1 MNPIQTKEAI
11 EQRLRNYIRKTLPV
25 ESSLPEFTPKVDAF
39 FDANPLLQDAYMEI
53 VPPYEA
59 GASLK
64 TLADEG
70 VVHEQTAQV
79 FANYFA
85 GNSNGNPANFKLH
98 KHQDKAIRQAISQ
111 QRNIVVC
118 SGTGSGKT
126 EAFLIPLVDYLVR
139 EHAAGSLDSGVRA
152 LILYPMNALVND
164 QIRRLR
170 GVLRY
175 APHITF
181 GRFIGETPDDHP
193 LSDAFLANARVY
205 EGRFD
210 NAELATGFLSDDDNE
225 VLPNEVTTRKRFLRE
240 PAHILVT
247 NYSMLERL
255 LLVPSNSPL
264 FASKWKFIVLD
275 EAHYYSGALGTEIAW
290 LVRRLRRRLESR
302 GCKSD
307 QLRYFATSATLID
320 NKELNP
326 AQIAEKV
333 SNEFASRI
341 FPASP
346 ESFAVQLGEI
356 DSHRRHLGVHQDR
369 DYLSLAETPIPDAVV
384 SELCELSARFP
395 NLLGGGKVAD
405 GELRQIVG
413 GLHLLQLT
421 ERALGAERWAKS
433 LPGGLPVQ
441 DGPLGPNCVTAGDFI
456 KVLRKAADSL
466 RSGMVAEIPDQLT
479 SEIFQGTGILDD
491 LSQPSLECL
500 LDFVVDGVGN
510 LNAKDK
516 WRRYLHD
523 DCDPRPSTFQG
534 MDDISPNGATPYR
547 NPIGNR
553 LHLLVEWKQVQNGDV
568 SVLTLDGLEYLVSVA
583 SELASIIESEEDV
596 SFSPASIGIVPSQ
609 VVATAMDAFAEQKK
623 DLLEV
628 VSKVHA
634 VVLALWNTLLGGAVA
649 GTSRIEQRF
658 AHWLQDDAKLVELRN
673 HLGTC
678 MADWKDAGSAKFAT
692 VAQSLFPEEA
702 QAQQKLSALVDLAT
716 VAIPPGQRYPLL
728 DVRYHQL
735 FRGIREAYA
744 RPIVGEGG
752 LVDDFEMGASASA
765 DYLPLGVCRDC
776 GQPFLLAYSQGHGS
790 PAQNQDLMVSDTK
803 GAGYEYLHAFAW
815 KAGEVSE
822 DDKDDP
828 KQADQ
833 NLWLNIVQR
842 KVRHCAHW
850 PGPSWMKVYWHEHP
864 PTATADKE
872 FLSECPN
879 CRSAQ
884 RTRTTRFGIITPYQ
898 ADGPQLRL
906 VALEEL
912 ARATD
917 ASIDPSARANPGEG
931 RKVLAFSDSRAGA
944 ASLAASFQ
952 TYSLEKHVIRFIEE
966 AAKQIADLRNHGSL
980 LDAILSQHPHFPSR
994 PPGWTDQMWD
1004 NFYGAWRQNEIG
1016 NVAADLQSLSIAF
1029 VRIATEHGYLR
1040 ALELEDAAGAELSPT
1055 QVAKVWILEALH
1067 KAGRNSIM
1075 RRGTLRF
1082 ESRRIKAGNLGVV
1095 GLSHDAARTL
1105 AHEILN
1111 HLVPKAQFSGEILN
1125 DDSVRE
1131 IVNGPF
1137 CRMVSRNAGRKRI
1150 RFVTPALNSRLNE
1163 IVRRAIV
1170 GSGTDWLVPLRAE
1183 MRQVAANNAWV
1194 QSFVALEDQSLKEL
1208 VVQAHDLREE
1218 DWTTY
1223 LDTYAEQLGLPQ
1235 GDYLTVRRD
1244 SRIAVRQ
1251 FFARTAARVLEQL
1264 WDALTAEQD
1273 GSRLFIQ
1280 VGNDE
1285 FAINCEDLV
1294 FLPATVENN
1303 LIGGEPEPHE
1313 AEEENLASRAVIPLR
1328 IEEHTAQINSARGSA
1343 YQRGFSKG
1351 QINILSCST
1360 TFEMGIDVGDLTCA
1374 FLSNLPPGV
1383 ANYRQRAGRTG
1394 RRPGSAAY
1402 VLTMIGG
1409 SAHDDYFWNHAPEL
1423 LFGPMSQPVIYLEN
1437 PVFRA
1442 RHLRVEALHDFLVW
1456 LDDDHEGV
1464 PLIKLDE
1471 TVEPN
1476 YRRSWKRVGDFFV
1489 GCKAVFNFQNQQ
1501 REVRGTFEPLTKE
1514 LPAWHEQRRAN
1525 LSQYIDGI
1533 ADVPEALGYEVAD
1546 DLLWQ
1551 LQSQDENQPAVT
1563 PYFLE
1568 EAENLEKFR
1577 ELGGPKLPSEIN
1589 GVLVSDTDNPRRMD
1603 VEAMAKA
1610 QFGDISP
1617 DGYVDP
1623 NQYRLLK
1630 EQVIT
1635 WVTRSRVAPKYG
1647 FPVDVVRLVP
1657 NSQDPQGTNV
1667 KLERDLKIGLYDY
1680 APDRTVIADKRIYR
1694 SVQPICWVTAAA
1706 GTLLNPEE
1714 RAVCTQCREPA
1725 WGVDVAQPLP
1735 GCSIC
1740 GSALSRNRFVRP
1752 DAFQA
1757 APSRPIGRNIPVEKG
1772 TPLHV
1777 HSGGL
1782 RSYQQVLGT
1791 NLQTAESHSGTI
1803 TYINQGPGYRGWL
1816 SPGGGGNYSLL
1827 HEVRTD
1833 VAAWVPS
1840 HALYRVGGRL
1850 HGWMQQGQGNRNRY
1864 NAAMVSA
1871 LHALIR
1877 AIALIK
1883 HVDARELGGLVY
1895 PLQGYNG
1902 EAGFI
1907 FFDDSS
1913 GGGGAVL
1920 DLTLL
1925 GNNHPRD
1932 VARRD
1937 LILNIVRKA
1946 IELCEECPECG
1957 SGPFDPAELER
1968 MPISREDYENLQ
1980 AQQRDGYRVQQS
1992 CYKCLRSYQNQR
2004 QHRIFDRLDAAT
2016 LLRQLMPEMG
2026 GPGLAPALPR
2036 VPFDNLAAR
2045 FPAAG
2050 DFDIEGLPGSRH
2062 EVDTFTVV
2070 GPEDELLAG
2079 KHILLLPDGMVVVAW
2094 INPNQNP
2101 MTYRSATDREV
2112 GGVLDRTWVRAR
2124 ML

>member
-11 EQRLRNYIRKTLPV
+11 ERRLRNYIRKTLPV
-25 ESSLPEFTPKVDAF
+25 EGSLPEFTPKVDAF

-70 VVHEQTAQV
+70 VVHEQTAQI

-181 GRFIGETPDDHP
+181 GRFIGETPDNHP

-210 NAELATGFLSDDDNE
+210 NAELATGFSSDDDNE

-264 FASKWKFIVLD
+264 FGSKWKFIVLD

-302 GCKSD
+302 GCKPD

-320 NKELNP
+320 NKELTP

-356 DSHRRHLGVHQDR
+356 ATRRRHLGVHQER

-384 SELCELSARFP
+384 SELCELSTRFP
-395 NLLGGGKVAD
+395 NLLGGGKMAD
-405 GELRQIVG
+405 GGLRQTVG
-413 GLHLLQLT
+413 GLDLLRLT
-421 ERALGAERWAKS
+421 ERVLGAERWAKS

-441 DGPLGPNCVTAGDFI
+441 DGPPGPNCVTAGDFI

-479 SEIFQGTGILDD
+479 SEIFQGTGILGDV
-491 LSQPSLECL
+491 SQPSLECL
-500 LDFVVDGVGN
+500 LAFVVDGVGN
-510 LNAKDK
+510 LINAKDK
-516 WRRYLHD
+516 WRHYLHD
-523 DCDPRPSTFQG
+523 DCDPRSSTFQG
-534 MDDISPNGATPYR
+534 DDNISPNGATPYR

-553 LHLLVEWKQVQNGDV
+553 LHLLVEWRQVQNGDV

-583 SELASIIESEEDV
+583 SELASIIESEENI

-609 VVATAMDAFAEQKK
+609 VVATAMDAFAEQKEE
-623 DLLEV
+623 LLEV
-628 VSKVHA
+628 VGKVHA
-634 VVLALWNTLLGGAVA
+634 LVLALWNTLLGGAVE
-649 GTSRIEQRF
+649 GTNRIEQRL
-658 AHWLQDDAKLVELRN
+658 ADWLKDDAKLVELRN
-673 HLGTC
+673 HVGTC
-678 MADWKDAGSAKFAT
+678 MADWENADSAKFAT
-692 VAQSLFPEEA
+692 VAQSIFPEDA

-716 VAIPPGQRYPLL
+716 VATPPGQRYPLL
-728 DVRYHQL
+728 DVRHHQL

-744 RPIVGEGG
+744 RPIVGDGG

-776 GQPFLLAYSQGHGS
+776 GQPFLLAHSQGHGS
-790 PAQNQDLMVSDTK
+790 PAHNQDLMVSDTK

-815 KAGEVSE
+815 KAGEVFE

-842 KVRHCAHW
+842 KIRHCAHW

-864 PTATADKE
+864 PTAAADKE

-912 ARATD
+912 SRATD
-917 ASIDPSARANPGEG
+917 ASVDPSARANPGEG

-944 ASLAASFQ
+944 ASLAAGFQ
-952 TYSLEKHVIRFIEE
+952 TYSLEKHAIRFIEE
-966 AAKQIADLRNHGSL
+966 AAKQISDLQNHGPL
-980 LDAILSQHPHFPSR
+980 LDAILSQR
-994 PPGWTDQMWD
+994 PDLPQRPQGCTDQQWD
-1004 NFYGAWRQNEIG
+1004 MLYGAWRQIVIG
-1016 NVAADLQSLSIAF
+1016 NVVADLQGLSVAF
-1029 VRIATEHGYLR
+1029 VRIATENGFLR
-1040 ALELEDAAGAELSPT
+1040 ALELEGAGGAELSPT
-1055 QVAKVWILEALH
+1055 HAAKVWILEALH
-1067 KAGRNSIM
+1067 KRGRNSIM
-1075 RRGTLRF
+1075 RRRTLTLD
-1082 ESRRIKAGNLGVV
+1082 SQRIRAGNLGIAGVSPDTAA
-1095 GLSHDAARTL
+1095 GLARKVL
-1105 AHEILN
+1105 D
-1111 HLVPKAQFSGEILN
+1111 HLVPRVKFGGAILN
-1125 DDSVRE
+1125 GSIDE
-1131 IVNGPF
+1131 IVNGGLSKKI
-1137 CRMVSRNAGRKRI
+1137 SRNGGLWQI
-1150 RFVTPALNSRLNE
+1150 RFVTSAPQSRLNE
-1163 IVRRAIV
+1163 IVRRAIINE
-1170 GSGTDWLVPLRAE
+1170 GAGWLAPVKEAI
-1183 MRQVAANNAWV
+1183 RQVSANNSWV
-1194 QSFVALEDQSLKEL
+1194 QSFVALEDQPFTKL
-1208 VVQAHDLREE
+1208 VEQANDLREE
-1218 DWTTY
+1218 DWIAH
-1223 LDTYAEQLGLPQ
+1223 LAANAEQLGLPR
-1235 GDYLTVRRD
+1235 GNYLTVQRNVRT
-1244 SRIAVRQ
+1244 AVRN
-1251 FFARTAARVLEQL
+1251 FFAQHAETVLDQL
-1264 WDALTAEQD
+1264 WDALTH
-1273 GSRLFIQ
+1273 GGNGLFIP

-1294 FLPATVENN
+1294 FLPAAVENHM
-1303 LIGGEPEPHE
+1303 IAREPEPHE
-1313 AEEENLASRAVIPLR
+1313 VEEENLATRAVIPLR

-1437 PVFRA
+1437 PLFRA

-1456 LDDDHEGV
+1456 LEDNDGVV
-1464 PLIKLDE
+1464 PLTKLDK
-1471 TVEPN
+1471 TVDPPN
-1476 YRRSWKRVGDFFV
+1476 YTRSWKRVGDFFV

-1501 REVRGTFEPLTKE
+1501 TEIRGRFAPLTKE
-1514 LPAWHEQRRAN
+1514 LPAWREQRRTN
-1525 LSQYIDGI
+1525 LSRYVGGI
-1533 ADVPEALGYEVAD
+1533 ADVPEFLGYDVAD

-1551 LQSQDENQPAVT
+1551 LQSQNENQPAIS
-1563 PYFLE
+1563 PYSLE

-1603 VEAMAKA
+1603 VETMAKA
-1610 QFGDISP
+1610 QFGDIAP
-1617 DGYVDP
+1617 NGYADS

-1630 EQVIT
+1630 EQVVT
-1635 WVTRSRVAPKYG
+1635 WVTRNRVAPKYG

-1694 SVQPICWVTAAA
+1694 SVEPICWVASAI

-1714 RAVCTQCREPA
+1714 RAVCTQCHEPA
-1725 WGVDVAQPLP
+1725 WGVDLGQLPAQ

-1740 GSALSRNRFVRP
+1740 GGPLVRIRFVRP

-1782 RSYQQVLGT
+1782 RSYQQVPEM
-1791 NLQTAESHSGTI
+1791 NLQTAESRSGTI
-1803 TYINQGPGYRGWL
+1803 TYINRGPAFRGWQ
-1816 SPGGGGNYSLL
+1816 SANGNYSLL

-1840 HALYRVGGRL
+1840 HALYRVGGLL
-1850 HGWMQQGQGNRNRY
+1850 HGWMLQGQGNRNRY
-1864 NAAMVSA
+1864 NAAMASA

-1877 AIALIK
+1877 AIALTK
-1883 HVDARELGGLVY
+1883 RVDARELGGLVY

-1937 LILNIVRKA
+1937 LIADILRKA
-1946 IELCEECPECG
+1946 IELCEACPECG
-1957 SGPFDPAELER
+1957 GGPFDPVELEK

-1980 AQQRDGYRVQQS
+1980 TQQRDGYRVQQS

-2026 GPGLAPALPR
+2026 GPELAPALPR
-2036 VPFDNLAAR
+2036 IPFDDLAAR

-2050 DFDIEGLPGSRH
+2050 DFDIEGLPGSGH

-2070 GPEDELLAG
+2070 GPEDELLID
-2079 KHILLLPDGMVVVAW
+2079 KHILVLPDGMVVVAW

-2101 MTYRSATDREV
+2101 MTYRSAIDRDV